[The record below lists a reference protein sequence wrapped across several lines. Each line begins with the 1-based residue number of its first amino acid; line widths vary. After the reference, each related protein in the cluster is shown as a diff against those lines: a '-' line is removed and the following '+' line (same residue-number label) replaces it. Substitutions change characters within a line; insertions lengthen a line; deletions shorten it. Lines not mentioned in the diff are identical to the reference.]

1 MIAVRTY
8 ANQEKLRPKCHLKS
22 LLLVALLVIP
32 SSFAY
37 IEFYLFRPPEE
48 RPTGLTVNADEFQSI
63 WSVRQVQLMGIGDS
77 LAGSLM
83 IYDALAADVRKM
95 SLQRDAD
102 CPLCGD
108 APSITDLSAFAA

>member
-1 MIAVRTY
+1 MPAGALAGTVGSLQAV
-8 ANQEKLRPKCHLKS
+8 EVLK
-22 LLLVALLVIP
+22 
-32 SSFAY
+32 
-37 IEFYLFRPPEE
+37 E
-48 RPTGLTVNADEFQSI
+48 
-63 WSVRQVQLMGIGDS
+63 LMGIGDS